1 MLCNVIIHT
10 LFLFR
15 IAVVGR
21 TVEPIVLQDIPGWSC
36 TCKCAC
42 MSSSTMDLFIL
53 IEHER
58 LKEEVI
64 AADGIVEEYFAFDSR

>member
-1 MLCNVIIHT
+1 M
-10 LFLFR
+10 
-15 IAVVGR
+15 
-21 TVEPIVLQDIPGWSC
+21 EPIVLQDIPGLSC